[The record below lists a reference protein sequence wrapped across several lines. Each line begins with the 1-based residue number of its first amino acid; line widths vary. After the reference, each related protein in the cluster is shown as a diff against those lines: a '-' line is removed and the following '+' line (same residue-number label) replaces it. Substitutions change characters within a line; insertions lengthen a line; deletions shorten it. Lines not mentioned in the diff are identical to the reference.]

1 MNTDRNESAT
11 KLFGCGRS
19 GQVAGMNL
27 PFDPKKVWGKS
38 RIPVTGTINGF
49 KFRTTVCPMRGE
61 YFVCVNRHLRE
72 GGNCGVGD
80 TVKIVM
86 EPDTAPRIVE
96 APPDLKKALKTNPAA
111 QSAWDGYS
119 YTHHKE
125 FAQWITEAKRPETRA
140 RRLEKAVE
148 MLAAGKNLSE
158 R

>member
-1 MNTDRNESAT
+1 MRKEFKV
-11 KLFGCGRS
+11 KLFGCGRG

-27 PFDPKKVWGKS
+27 PFDPKEVWGKA

-61 YFVCVNRHLRE
+61 YFVCVNQQMRA
-72 GGNCGVGD
+72 GGKCGVGD

-86 EPDTAPRIVE
+86 EPDTAPRTVDV
-96 APPDLKKALKTNPAA
+96 PPDLKNAIAASKKAQA
-111 QSAWDGYS
+111 SWDKYS
-119 YTHHKE
+119 YTFRKE
-125 FAQWITEAKRPETRA
+125 FVQWITEAKKPETRA